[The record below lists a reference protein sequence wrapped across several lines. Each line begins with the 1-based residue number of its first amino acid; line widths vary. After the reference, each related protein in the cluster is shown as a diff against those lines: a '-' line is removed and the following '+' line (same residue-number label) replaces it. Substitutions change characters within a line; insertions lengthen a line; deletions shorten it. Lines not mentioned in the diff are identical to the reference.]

1 MERVRILFLAANPV
15 AATRLALDEEAREIE
30 HKLHATAQ
38 HSAFEFIT
46 KWAVQPDD
54 LLQALN
60 QYRPHVVH
68 FSGHGSEHAELVL
81 AGADGNARRV
91 SQQATVDLFRTL
103 RDNIR
108 VVVLNACYSRIQAE
122 GIAKHIDCVVGMRR
136 AIGDRAAIRF
146 AASFYRALAFGRSVQ
161 NAFEQG
167 LVSLDLEGIGEGD
180 TPVLIV
186 RRRGVDPAC
195 IILARNQD
203 AAKAALYRDAQA
215 ASPGALGVPV
225 EMMSDVGSW
234 AVQELFKLF
243 DADLQDA
250 FSLAYNATRR
260 DGSNRI
266 STRRL
271 FAAILR
277 LRPDLA
283 SLLPTG
289 SLPAPLDEG
298 VRAAPP
304 PLTFRP
310 DLSSCVADSI
320 AHLSVARPPARNIGP
335 LDMFVDIVRYGT
347 GPSVVRLRAH
357 GIGRAEIDELV
368 GRRGWHIIGR
378 KT

>member
-1 MERVRILFLAANPV
+1 MERVRILFLAANPL

-30 HKLHATAQ
+30 HKLHAAVQ

-54 LLQALN
+54 LQALN

-81 AGADGNARRV
+81 AGADGNVRRV

-108 VVVLNACYSRIQAE
+108 VVVLNACYSQMQAE

-146 AASFYRALAFGRSVQ
+146 SASFYRALAFGRSVQ

-167 LVSLDLEGIGEGD
+167 LVSLGLEGIAEAD
-180 TPVLIV
+180 TPALIV
-186 RRRGVDPAC
+186 QRRGVDPAG
-195 IILARNQD
+195 IVLVQNQD
-203 AAKAALYRDAQA
+203 AARAAVYRDAPV
-215 ASPGALGVPV
+215 ASPRALGVPDKMAS
-225 EMMSDVGSW
+225 EGGSW
-234 AVQELFKLF
+234 AVQELFELF

-277 LRPDLA
+277 LRPDLVT
-283 SLLPTG
+283 LLPAG

-298 VRAAPP
+298 VRATPP
-304 PLTFRP
+304 PLTVRP
-310 DLSSCVADSI
+310 GLSSSVADSI
-320 AHLSVARPPARNIGP
+320 AHLSMARPPERNIGP
-335 LDMFVDIVRYGT
+335 LDMFVDIARHGT
-347 GPSVVRLRAH
+347 GPSVARLRAN

-368 GRRGWHIIGR
+368 RRRGWHIIGR
-378 KT
+378 KA